1 MSITDVVVDIET
13 LGTRPGDSI
22 VQIAVVG
29 FDRNREHYDG
39 ELLISVSV
47 PLAKSEAN
55 ATADTLAWWFLQN
68 EEAKNC
74 LLHGNQVSS
83 RVVDGEVQMLAV
95 FMMAAE
101 EEPIKSCKW
110 WGNSHSF
117 DLVLLEAALSKVYK
131 AGKPWDFRKERCYRT
146 LEAETP
152 KCFVRERTTA
162 THVAV
167 NDAMYEAECLYYLLR
182 SIPKDS

>member
-47 PLAKSEAN
+47 PLARSEAN
-55 ATADTLAWWFLQN
+55 ATAGTLAWWFLQN

-95 FMMAAE
+95 FMMAAD
-101 EEPIKSCKW
+101 EEPIKSCNW

-117 DLVLLEAALSKVYK
+117 DLVLLEAALNRVYK
-131 AGKPWDFRKERCYRT
+131 RGKPWDFRKERCYRT
-146 LEAETP
+146 LKAETP
-152 KCFVRERTTA
+152 KCFVPERTTA

-167 NDAMYEAECLYYLLR
+167 NDAMYEAECLYFLLR